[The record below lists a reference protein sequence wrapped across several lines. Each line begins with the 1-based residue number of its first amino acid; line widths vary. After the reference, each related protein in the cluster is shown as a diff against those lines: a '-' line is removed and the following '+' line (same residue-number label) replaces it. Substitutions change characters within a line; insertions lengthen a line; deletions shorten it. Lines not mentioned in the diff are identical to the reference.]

1 MGYDYRFWEN
11 VMIDK
16 LYNLKQQQINQQVS
30 LKQQALSKIKEID
43 DELLETNTRI
53 HTTTV
58 DIMGSISDFR
68 VLQIHKMTMQDH
80 MVKLSQKKEQLQK
93 QIEHYN
99 SLILSFNKES
109 EQFDYIIQENKK
121 EKLKEILKAEE
132 LVSSEYMQSKYIRER
147 NS

>member
-1 MGYDYRFWEN
+1 
-11 VMIDK
+11 MIDK